1 MKQKKW
7 KNCPLCGFKNSMKY
21 RTNIFVNVKVKG
33 YPAIKKTKIKGY
45 HCGKCK
51 ETILTI
57 SEMRRI
63 ESLRGKHK
71 AENDSKRLTAAELTT
86 VREAQ
91 LHLKLSKQRIHQLM
105 DEGKLDYVF
114 IEDKKIPVK
123 NAVLNL

>member
-7 KNCPLCGFKNSMKY
+7 KNCPLCGFKNSMRY
-21 RTNIFVNVKVKG
+21 RTNVSVDVKVRG
-33 YPAIKKTKIKGY
+33 YPSIKKNKIKGY
-45 HCGKCK
+45 HCKKCK

-57 SEMRRI
+57 AEVNRI
-63 ESLRGKHK
+63 DRLIGQHK
-71 AENDSKRLTAAELTT
+71 AKIDSERLVAAELTT
-86 VREAQ
+86 VRGAQ